1 PLYIINDTM
10 LNYLGYTYDEL
21 IEATGEEMQKIIAP
35 EDWERVEKAVYE
47 GIKKR
52 GEYDVQYRVV
62 RKDGTRL
69 WVNDRGREIITED
82 GRKAMLS
89 IMLDISKDIRLR
101 ETLRRE
107 AMEDFLTGILNR
119 KGAMERL

>member
-1 PLYIINDTM
+1 M
-10 LNYLGYTYDEL
+10 
-21 IEATGEEMQKIIAP
+21 
-35 EDWERVEKAVYE
+35 
-47 GIKKR
+47 
-52 GEYDVQYRVV
+52 QYRVV

-89 IMLDISKDIRLR
+89 IMLDISKDIRLQ

-107 AMEDFLTGILNR
+107 AMEDS
-119 KGAMERL
+119 